1 MSFTSAITEFYLSQE
16 LNKPIIDYEN
26 KKVAHLRDI
35 AVCWDKKVPIGR
47 GIKFLKD
54 SNKLININHIKEWTK
69 DAIVL
74 ATSLEKAA
82 DIVARD
88 EDIYIV
94 KWFLDKQL
102 IDLKGKKLVR
112 VNDIKIS
119 FYSKDL
125 EKKLILLAIDVGF
138 SGILR
143 RLGIKFLESKI
154 QPQLISWNYLAP
166 IKKRTSNLQLATEF
180 EGLKDL
186 HPADIADI
194 IEELSQP
201 DREKI
206 IESLDIESA
215 AEVLAEADIETQV
228 NVIDSLD
235 AERAA
240 DILEEMPSDDA
251 ADILS
256 ELDEE
261 KSQEIL
267 EHMDPEEANEVI
279 ELMNYEDEDVGSLM
293 TKDYITLTGDETS
306 EEALNKIKK
315 MAEEVETIYVSY
327 VVDSE
332 EKLIGVVSLREL
344 LIAKPDEKIKDIMQK
359 NVISLNHFDHHDKA
373 LEMFAKYNLFTM
385 PVIDN
390 ENRLL
395 GIITVDDVLRLLM
408 PDRSDTDTFSRFD
421 SLKKFLREGGE

>member
-1 MSFTSAITEFYLSQE
+1 MSFTGAITEFYLSQE
-16 LNKPIIDYEN
+16 LNKPILDPEN
-26 KKVAHLRDI
+26 RKVANLRDI
-35 AVCWDKKVPIGR
+35 AVYWDKKIPVGR

-54 SNKLININHIKEWTK
+54 SNKLININHIKEWKK

-74 ATSLEKAA
+74 TTNLEKAA

-94 KWFLDKQL
+94 KWLLDKQL

-143 RLGIKFLESKI
+143 RLGIKFLESRI

-180 EGLKDL
+180 EGLKNL

-235 AERAA
+235 ADKAA

-256 ELDEE
+256 ELNEE

-267 EHMDPEEANEVI
+267 ERMDPEEASEVI

-293 TKDYITLTGDETS
+293 TKDYITLTGNETQ

-315 MAEEVETIYVSY
+315 IAEEVETIYVSY
-327 VVDSE
+327 IVDSE
-332 EKLIGVVSLREL
+332 EKLIGVISLREL

-359 NVISLNHFDHHDKA
+359 DVISLNHFDHHDKA

-385 PVIDN
+385 PVVDN

-395 GIITVDDVLRLLM
+395 GIITVDDILRLLI
-408 PDRSDTDTFSRFD
+408 PDRSDADTFSRFD